1 MTYAVVAL
9 ACLGHLVLMIGSH
22 NRFYGLHLPKWGGK
36 VAHLL
41 HAVAVL
47 VLPVGLVA
55 GWRFSLEGLFDW
67 EDACVI
73 QRVILLYLGLCLFVA
88 LVYFPYL
95 TLRRNMRRDPGRVTA
110 SQVVDI
116 ADRLGKPPAGRGV
129 KARLARLPGNQ
140 VFQVEYVEKTLFL
153 PRLPAAWEGLTL
165 LHLTDLHFHGT
176 PDRDYFRVVMDR
188 CAEWRP
194 DLVVLTGDIV
204 DSPTHHRWILP
215 LLGRLRWN
223 VAALAILGNHDH
235 YVDVVPVRR
244 RLRRLGIHVLENSW
258 MPLEVRGE
266 PMTVIGT
273 EYPWL
278 RPQADLRGCPE
289 GVFRLC
295 LSHTPDNIAWAR
307 AHAIDL
313 MLSGH
318 VHGGQVRFGPIGSIL
333 VPSGYGR
340 RYDQGTFDEPP
351 TLLHVGRGLS
361 GEHPLRYDCR
371 PEVTLL
377 TLRRARQDV

>member
-1 MTYAVVAL
+1 MIYVVVAL

-22 NRFYGLHLPKWGGK
+22 NRFYGLRLPRWGGK
-36 VAHLL
+36 AAHLG

-47 VLPVGLVA
+47 ALPIGLVA
-55 GWRFSLEGLFDW
+55 GWGFSLAGLLDW
-67 EDACVI
+67 ENACVY
-73 QRVILLYLGLCLFVA
+73 QRAILLYLGLCL
-88 LVYFPYL
+88 LVLLVLLPVI
-95 TLRRNMRRDPGRVTA
+95 TVRRNLRRDPALVTR
-110 SQVVDI
+110 SEVVDL
-116 ADRLGKPPAGRGV
+116 AARLGKPPAGRGP
-129 KARLARLPGNQ
+129 KAWLARLPGNQ
-140 VFQVEYVEKTLFL
+140 VLQVEFVEKTLFL
-153 PRLPAAWEGLTL
+153 PRLPPAWKGLTV
-165 LHLTDLHFHGT
+165 LHLTDLHLQGT
-176 PDRDYFRVVMDR
+176 PDRDFFRAVLDR
-188 CAEWRP
+188 CAEWQP
-194 DLVVLTGDIV
+194 DLVALTGDIV

-223 VAALAILGNHDH
+223 IAAVAILGNHDY
-235 YVDVVPVRR
+235 YVDVVPIRR
-244 RLRRLGIHVLENSW
+244 RLRRLGMRVLENSW
-258 MPLEVRGE
+258 MSLDVRGA

-278 RPQADLRGCPE
+278 QPQADLRECPE

-307 AHAIDL
+307 SHGINL

-318 VHGGQVRFGPIGSIL
+318 VHGGQVRLGPLGSIL

-340 RYDQGTFDEPP
+340 RYDMGTFDEPP
-351 TLLHVGRGLS
+351 TLLHVSRGLS

-377 TLRRARQDV
+377 TLRRTPGEG